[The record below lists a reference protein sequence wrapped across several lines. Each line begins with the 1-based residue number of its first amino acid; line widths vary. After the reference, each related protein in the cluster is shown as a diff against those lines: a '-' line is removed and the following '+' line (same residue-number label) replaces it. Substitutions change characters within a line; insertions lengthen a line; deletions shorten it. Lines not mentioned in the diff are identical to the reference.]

1 MADHLTIK
9 LLMNQKLD
17 ITDQDLK
24 QETKPKPKRKISGQ
38 YIAFLIHSFFGL
50 KITLILTLV
59 LASGTLAVIAQEID
73 WLLLPE
79 MRVTPMDT
87 RLNEG
92 ILLDKLQAA
101 YPENG
106 LSNFQP
112 NANFPYT
119 AASAMFNDSNG
130 GFRNAWIN
138 PYTGDVLGDTPLLTV
153 GNFLNFL
160 HTTLFLP
167 VVGRSVVN
175 AFGIFTIIS
184 LVAGLIAAPSFWR
197 YFFRKPRM
205 NNMRAF
211 LGDFH
216 KIVGVW
222 SIWFLVIIGVSGTW
236 WFYQVPLVLYADAPK
251 LHEPYD
257 RKPLLD
263 YAELDKFGSQ
273 APTALS
279 SDQIVDIVKHKY
291 PNFEITR
298 MVPPEHNADP
308 YEIGGSQ
315 GEWLIRGGGSRIWI
329 NPYDGTIINQS
340 MAESFTFMQRFD
352 LAMHPLHYGTWAK
365 SGAADLIVKF
375 IWFVF
380 GALMTALGV
389 TGLIIYYKRTKRASR
404 IVSNRSPGIKKL
416 IKSWRIVRPWGGP
429 MGVFKYLNILMLVG
443 VGFGTSVVL
452 TLAVQGISNSGFEY
466 TQKSLGPWDVKINAF
481 AGFLEKDL
489 PPIREGGRT
498 NFSVK
503 IPKESL
509 SKIKFIYA
517 RVGKPRTLRAPGTL
531 IHGPLGAKHVHYQ
544 LPKKIR
550 DNAEL
555 WVTAITWSG
564 DVYQANWPL
573 MPDGKET
580 IDVR

>member
-1 MADHLTIK
+1 
-9 LLMNQKLD
+9 MNQM
-17 ITDQDLK
+17 
-24 QETKPKPKRKISGQ
+24 QETVSQDIKTTPSSKTRKKMSGQ

-50 KITLILTLV
+50 KVTLILTLV

-73 WLLLPE
+73 WLLMPE
-79 MRVTPMDT
+79 MRVSPIEN

-92 ILLDKLQAA
+92 ELLDRLQAA

-106 LSNFQP
+106 LSSFQP
-112 NANFPYT
+112 NHDFPYT

-138 PYTGDVLGDTPLLTV
+138 PYTGEVQGDTPLLTV

-184 LVAGLIAAPSFWR
+184 LIAGLIAAPNFWR
-197 YFFRKPRM
+197 YFFRMPRL

-211 LGDFH
+211 LSDFH
-216 KIVGVW
+216 KTVGVW
-222 SIWFLVIIGVSGTW
+222 SIWFLIIIGVSGTW
-236 WFYQVPLVLYADAPK
+236 WFYQVPLVLYADAPR
-251 LHEPYD
+251 LHEPYA
-257 RKPLLD
+257 RKPILD
-263 YAELDKFGSQ
+263 YAELDKFGEQ
-273 APTALS
+273 APKALS
-279 SDQIVDIVKHKY
+279 AKEIIDIVKREY
-291 PNFEITR
+291 PDFKITILT
-298 MVPPEHNADP
+298 PPEHNADP
-308 YEIGGSQ
+308 YQVMGSR
-315 GEWLIRGGGSRIWI
+315 GEWLIRGGGNRIWI
-329 NPYDGTIINQS
+329 NPYDGTIIDQALVKENS
-340 MAESFTFMQRFD
+340 FMQRFD
-352 LAMHPLHYGTWAK
+352 MAMHPLHYGTWAV
-365 SGAADLIVKF
+365 SGPADLLVKF
-375 IWFVF
+375 IWFIF

-389 TGLIIYYKRTKRASR
+389 TGLIISYKRTKRSAR
-404 IVSNRSPGIKKL
+404 IVAKRSPAIKKL
-416 IKSWRIVRPWGGP
+416 IKTWQIVRPWGGP
-429 MGVFKYLNILMLVG
+429 MGIFKYLNVAMLVG

-452 TLAVQGISNSGFEY
+452 TLAAQGVSNAGFEY
-466 TQKSLGPWDVKINAF
+466 TPKSLGPWQVKVNAF

-489 PPIREGGRT
+489 PPIRDGRRT
-498 NFSVK
+498 NFSVDL
-503 IPKESL
+503 PKESL
-509 SKIKFIYA
+509 PEIKFIYA

-531 IHGPLGAKHVHYQ
+531 IHGPMGAKHVHYQ

-555 WVTAITWSG
+555 WITAITWSG
-564 DVYQANWPL
+564 EVYQTNWPL